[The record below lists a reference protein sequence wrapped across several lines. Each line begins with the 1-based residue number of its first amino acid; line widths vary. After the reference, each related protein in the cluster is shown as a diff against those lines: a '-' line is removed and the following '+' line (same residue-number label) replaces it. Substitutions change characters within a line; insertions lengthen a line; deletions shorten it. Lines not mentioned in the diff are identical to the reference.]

1 MDARSVPVGLGYAAV
16 GIGALLMAVAVGFG
30 LNMGWATGLW
40 PWADGKLSY
49 LFVGSILAAVSVAF
63 IWLGLVGEWGALA
76 AGAVQAGGMKAGV
89 GGGFWAV
96 FGRARGGGGFLVL
109 GGGGPGGA

>member
-76 AGAVQAGGMKAGV
+76 AGAVQAVVMTAGM
-89 GGGFWAV
+89 AV
-96 FGRARGGGGFLVL
+96 YMWQFSAR
-109 GGGGPGGA
+109 P